1 MTETKWLKFCGPFV
15 ATVEQIGTRY
25 VARFFSQGV
34 FGSGDCDPEDCLHA
48 WHAYDRNLAFRRAAE
63 DLRSLNRQRW
73 LPVQQL
79 IVARKVIAINRAV
92 LAGDIVTA
100 VRLWECVWNA
110 IDRSCASDTLFEQL
124 RSGTIGSVENL
135 AEV

>member
-1 MTETKWLKFCGPFV
+1 MQKTKWRKFVGPFV
-15 ATVEQIGTRY
+15 ATVEQVGNRY
-25 VARFFSQGV
+25 IARFYSISV
-34 FGSGDCDPEDCLHA
+34 FGTGDCDPEDCLHA
-48 WHAYDRNLAFRRAAE
+48 WHSYDRDLACRRAHE
-63 DLRSLNRQRW
+63 DLRALNRQRW

-79 IVARKVIAINRAV
+79 IVARRVIEINRAV
-92 LAGDIVTA
+92 LDRDIVTA

-124 RSGTIGSVENL
+124 RSTTIGCVENL